1 MGGFIRWRARRCA
14 IPLLSDIPECTT
26 TLHRLG
32 TAPRGQRGQV
42 RSLCLVG
49 IAHITFNIHGICCCF
64 RILLD
69 RAHADVDSTCQGL
82 NSDMESAPLA
92 SPLPSSLLHGPNT
105 STSETNTSDPTT
117 CSHHSSLLSTRSPSS
132 KTPLDLSQIL
142 LNIKSCRW
150 RHFRPRTISHH
161 PLGEGGLSLRGF
173 RDFSR
178 TMSGLTRTLSG
189 GTNTLNRIGP
199 APTPVHGES
208 AVFLPLWYVFFFSMK
223 ISFVLLGQIFL
234 HHTCRFGPENPYPQ
248 RFGLSTYFIAEIKL
262 FAPF

>member
-1 MGGFIRWRARRCA
+1 MGVSIRWWARRCA
-14 IPLLSDIPECTT
+14 VPLLLDIPECTT

-32 TAPRGQRGQV
+32 PTPCGQRGQV
-42 RSLCLVG
+42 SSLHLLSG
-49 IAHITFNIHGICCCF
+49 GDRRLSFYDICCCV
-64 RILLD
+64 RSLLD
-69 RAHADVDSTCQGL
+69 RAHADVDNICQGL
-82 NSDMESAPLA
+82 TSDMDPAQLA

-117 CSHHSSLLSTRSPSS
+117 RSHHSSLSPQSPSS

-178 TMSGLTRTLSG
+178 TVSGLTRTSSG
-189 GTNTLNRIGP
+189 GTNTLNRTGP
-199 APTPVHGES
+199 APAPVHGES
-208 AVFLPLWYVFFFSMK
+208 AVFLPLGCMYLYHEHQLD
-223 ISFVLLGQIFL
+223 LLWSIL
-234 HHTCRFGPENPYPQ
+234 V
-248 RFGLSTYFIAEIKL
+248 
-262 FAPF
+262 

>member
-1 MGGFIRWRARRCA
+1 MGGCIGWRARWCA

-32 TAPRGQRGQV
+32 TPPHGQRGQV
-42 RSLCLVG
+42 SSLWLVRV
-49 IAHITFNIHGICCCF
+49 AHTSLHLPDICCCF
-64 RILLD
+64 RVLLD
-69 RAHADVDSTCQGL
+69 RAHADVDSICQGL

-105 STSETNTSDPTT
+105 STSETNTSDPST
-117 CSHHSSLLSTRSPSS
+117 CSRHSSLLSTRSPSS

-142 LNIKSCRW
+142 LNVKSCRW

-178 TMSGLTRTLSG
+178 TVSGLTRTLSG
-189 GTNTLNRIGP
+189 GTNTLNRTGP
-199 APTPVHGES
+199 AATPVHGES
-208 AVFLPLWYVFFFSMK
+208 ALFLPLWYMFVFSMK
-223 ISFVLLGQIFL
+223 ITFVLLGQFFCTAHPDLALETHIL
-234 HHTCRFGPENPYPQ
+234 RSSASALT
-248 RFGLSTYFIAEIKL
+248 LLLK
-262 FAPF
+262 